1 MSPRKP
7 AGGAPGQDRER
18 DEGGRG
24 GRQFDEHGRRIADLK
39 IEEALA
45 RLEEI
50 ADQLEDGNLDLE
62 RSLLRFQEARALY
75 AHCVAK
81 LTAAEREVRLLM
93 ADGATV
99 AADEDE
105 DFGLE
110 PEGGR

>member
-1 MSPRKP
+1 MNAKGETRQPRDDLP
-7 AGGAPGQDRER
+7 DADER
-18 DEGGRG
+18 
-24 GRQFDEHGRRIADLK
+24 GRRIAELK
-39 IEEALA
+39 IEEALQ

-50 ADQLEDGNLDLE
+50 ADQLEDGDLDLE
-62 RSLLRFQEARALY
+62 GSLARFQEARALY
-75 AHCVAK
+75 AHCVAR

-93 ADGATV
+93 ADGSTA